1 MACTGTSGAQI
12 GEMSVGKP
20 QAGPDSSA
28 MRLAIS
34 RWYTRYFICRSEG
47 LVFSLRG
54 VITITGL
61 PSLSGQLQMYC
72 LPVTASSLTSSQVM
86 WSGR

>member
-1 MACTGTSGAQI
+1 MSGQW
-12 GEMSVGKP
+12 P
-20 QAGPDSSA
+20 QAAPDSSA

-34 RWYTRYFICRSEG
+34 KWYTRYFICRSEG

-72 LPVTASSLTSSQVM
+72 LPVTASSSMSSQVM